1 MFATTPKHKSRTG
14 TRSPEKTFELVYVTV
29 KNSGYSTKF
38 RKEILNSALNA
49 FEKMVADDKAG
60 VKPLY
65 RSRTWNFEDRK
76 RAQLNKKHNW
86 WNKDNSKVQYKSV
99 LFVIP
104 TPGGVLASQLR
115 KREEELNRQSEE
127 RIKIVESMHK
137 K

>member
-1 MFATTPKHKSRTG
+1 MLR
-14 TRSPEKTFELVYVTV
+14 L

-99 LFVIP
+99 LFVTP
-104 TPGGVLASQLR
+104 TTGGVWQV
-115 KREEELNRQSEE
+115 REEELNRQSGE
-127 RIKIVESMHK
+127 RIKIVENQRHTRLK
-137 K
+137 KSN